1 MISRF
6 VSLSPVSGSVLTARS
21 LVPASDSVSPSLF
34 APPPLVLC
42 LSACQKIN
50 KHKKPKQE
58 GTKLNV
64 QLGATMFNSICLLAV
79 ISSESPKNKL
89 ITTISRLI
97 NCQHYISAVINADLA
112 HWCYHSPLNVY
123 FTILVLFVGTVET
136 FKKILSLS
144 SWLFLLSLDPP
155 R

>member
-1 MISRF
+1 MGRLNIVKISSSWGAWVAQPVKHPTPAQVITSQS
-6 VSLSPVSGSVLTARS
+6 VSSSPASGCVLTARS

-112 HWCYHSPLNVY
+112 H
-123 FTILVLFVGTVET
+123 
-136 FKKILSLS
+136 
-144 SWLFLLSLDPP
+144 
-155 R
+155 